1 VSAVPLNKQLALP
14 AGVSLTVHK
23 AASGRID
30 MWLRLQD
37 EKAVNFRRKRHPG
50 QLESDACAAACP
62 TMKDAAELSCLLAV
76 CKAKLSRLV

>member
-1 VSAVPLNKQLALP
+1 VSALPLNKQLILP

-30 MWLRLQD
+30 MWLRLHD
-37 EKAVNFRRKRHPG
+37 ENAANFRRKRHPG

-76 CKAKLSRLV
+76 CKAELNRLV